1 MKMAPIIKKLEK
13 NGNSIFVVH
22 TEQHYDSSMS
32 GKILKDLE
40 LRDPDYRLGVMS
52 GTHAEQTAKIMI
64 EFEKFAFN
72 WFLS

>member
-32 GKILKDLE
+32 GKIL
-40 LRDPDYRLGVMS
+40 RSR
-52 GTHAEQTAKIMI
+52 I
-64 EFEKFAFN
+64 ESLIIDGSNERNSCRAD
-72 WFLS
+72 S